1 MNELKERIGK
11 AREYIENYIASK
23 NLSERDRR
31 AIVIAGIAVALF
43 FLFFIVSSFTSGSS
57 KSRNQVAALREQL
70 KEVKTLVKKYEYS
83 KSTLQ
88 EITRSIKKED
98 EALISVV
105 ETIMVENQIDRN
117 TFSINDSNSN
127 IGDSDGLYNER
138 AVQVD
143 INRIPLEKAI
153 DILYAVQ
160 SRKSFLKV
168 SNLRLKTR
176 FDKTNLLDVSF
187 RLSTF
192 EFNKVI

>member
-1 MNELKERIGK
+1 MNELKERINK
-11 AREYIENYIASK
+11 ARDYIEDYVASK

-31 AIVIAGIAVALF
+31 AILIAGIAVSLF
-43 FLFFIVSSFTSGSS
+43 FLFFIISSFSSGSS
-57 KSRNQVAALREQL
+57 KSRNQVTALREQL

-83 KSTLQ
+83 KSTLL

-153 DILYAVQ
+153 DILYTVQ

-176 FDKTNLLDVSF
+176 FDKSNLLDVSF

>member
-83 KSTLQ
+83 RSTLQ